1 MSKNKFINKVLKM
14 FSKCYRS
21 QDWWK
26 FPSLSVRATIWRW
39 LSRKLILYNA
49 RVSSTKLGN
58 WRFTR
63 SCHSYWPLLFDRKIN
78 TPSVMTVAGGCQVI
92 PRIQLPI
99 FMTLYLVKVVSN
111 SASETLELWKF
122 VLTANQ
128 LILRTLRVLS
138 SQYYLK

>member
-1 MSKNKFINKVLKM
+1 MSNNKFINKVLKK
-14 FSKCYRS
+14 FSKRYRS

-26 FPSLSVRATIWRW
+26 FSSLSVGTTIWRW
-39 LSRKLILYNA
+39 LSRKLIFYNA
-49 RVSSTKLGN
+49 RVSGTKLGN

-63 SCHSYWPLLFDRKIN
+63 SCHNYWPLLFDRKIN

-99 FMTLYLVKVVSN
+99 FMTLSLVKVVSN

-128 LILRTLRVLS
+128 LVLRTLRVHS
-138 SQYYLK
+138 AQHYLK